1 MSTILCFSC
10 LFSTTVHVELLAVSE
25 ENEGIAPVGA
35 SVQSQ
40 LSKNIFCDPYMFFC
54 MFLLCLSVGLERLE
68 MLDKRIQE
76 LHLLAAAD
84 VHFRTAFLE
93 GSVDAMMWLCIS
105 EAQSLS
111 TAVLR
116 FSVLFCSSHVYA
128 HFLYGEILSTEVNHR
143 QIHSKTGKNRTKV
156 SWLLL

>member
-1 MSTILCFSC
+1 MSTILCFSS
-10 LFSTTVHVELLAVSE
+10 LFSITVHVELLAVSE

-35 SVQSQ
+35 SVQAQ
-40 LSKNIFCDPYMFFC
+40 LSKNIFCDLHMFFC

-93 GSVDAMMWLCIS
+93 GYVDAMMWLCIS
-105 EAQSLS
+105 EA
-111 TAVLR
+111 
-116 FSVLFCSSHVYA
+116 
-128 HFLYGEILSTEVNHR
+128 
-143 QIHSKTGKNRTKV
+143 
-156 SWLLL
+156 